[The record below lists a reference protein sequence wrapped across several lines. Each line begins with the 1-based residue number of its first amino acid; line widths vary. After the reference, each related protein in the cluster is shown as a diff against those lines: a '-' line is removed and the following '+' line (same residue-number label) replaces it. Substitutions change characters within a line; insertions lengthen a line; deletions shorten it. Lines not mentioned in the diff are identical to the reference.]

1 MASAM
6 YGVSAYQQ
14 TQQSWKTTNK
24 KTESTKAPADTKA
37 TSEKSAES
45 KAESAKIQTKA
56 WTPIDTKSSLVPQV
70 KEGYGNTIG
79 DVELS
84 DAAKDY
90 YDKLKSK
97 FNNSEFILVSKD
109 MKAQVQQNAAAYGN
123 ANKMVVLIDEE
134 KLEKMATDDSYR
146 KKYEGI
152 ISMSQTQLANA
163 KNSLASSGASIK
175 NFGMSVDSNGNTN
188 FFATLEDSSKSQQ
201 KLLEK
206 KAAAKKEQKAKEKKK
221 AEKAAQEDRLEK
233 ARNSKKADKA
243 EKADKNAKTEKAA
256 DEEVET
262 EEQAYVMFEADSLDQ
277 LIQKVQSYSYDNAAL
292 NVRTESEKAVGQ
304 HFDFRG

>member
-24 KTESTKAPADTKA
+24 KAENAKASTDAKVSPEKAG
-37 TSEKSAES
+37 ES
-45 KAESAKIQTKA
+45 KTETSKIQTKA

-70 KEGYGNTIG
+70 KEGYGNAIG

-97 FNNSEFILVSKD
+97 FHNSDFILVSKD

-134 KLEKMATDDSYR
+134 KLEKMATDESYR

-163 KNSLASSGASIK
+163 KNSLASSGANIK
-175 NFGMSVDSNGNTN
+175 NFGMSVDSNGNTS
-188 FFATLEDSSKSQQ
+188 FFATLEDSSKAQQ

-221 AEKAAQEDRLEK
+221 AEKEAQEERIEK
-233 ARNSKKADKA
+233 AREKKKA
-243 EKADKNAKTEKAA
+243 EKTEKEEKAA
-256 DEEVET
+256 EEAAET
-262 EEQAYVMFEADSLDQ
+262 EDQEYVMLEADSLDQ
-277 LIQKVQSYSYDNAAL
+277 LINKVQAYSYDNAAWT
-292 NVRTESEKAVGQ
+292 VRTDSEKAVGQ